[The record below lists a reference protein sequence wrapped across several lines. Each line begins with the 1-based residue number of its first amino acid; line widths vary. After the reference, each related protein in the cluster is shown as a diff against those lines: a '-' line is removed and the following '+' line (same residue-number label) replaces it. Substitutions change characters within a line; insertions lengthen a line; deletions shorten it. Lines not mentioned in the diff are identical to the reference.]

1 MGWFT
6 PIPINNLL
14 NRQANQNQ
22 LFLPQTLSLM
32 GLVVG
37 ALILLFCFLSN
48 LAFGAAEIPLNEVYR
63 AFTDYDGSTEH
74 LIIRTVRLP
83 RSLIA
88 MFVGAA
94 LAVSGGIMQGITRNP
109 LASPSILGINAGASV
124 AVVITTFLFNANSL
138 SFYVWFAFIGA
149 GATAVSVY
157 VLGSLGNGGL
167 TPINL
172 TIAGAALTAFLGSIT
187 SGILIVSQQTL
198 DQIRFWLAGSLA
210 GRDIALF
217 WQVLPYFAIGLFLAL
232 ILGRQITMLSLGEDV
247 AKGLGQKTLFVKLA
261 AAVSVVLL
269 AGASV
274 SIAGPIGFI
283 GLIVPHITR
292 ALIGV
297 DYRWLLPYAAIFG
310 SILLLLA
317 DLGARLIFSP
327 QEIPV
332 GLVMPLIGAPF
343 FIYLVRSQI
352 KR

>member
-1 MGWFT
+1 MG
-6 PIPINNLL
+6 I
-14 NRQANQNQ
+14 A
-22 LFLPQTLSLM
+22 
-32 GLVVG
+32 VG
-37 ALILLFCFLSN
+37 ILILLACLWVN
-48 LAFGAAEIPLNEVYR
+48 LAFGAANIPLEEVYR
-63 AFTDYDGSTEH
+63 ALTDYDGSTEH

-94 LAVSGGIMQGITRNP
+94 LAVAGAIMQGITRNP
-109 LASPSILGINAGASV
+109 LASPGILGVNAGASL
-124 AVVITTFLFNANSL
+124 AVVITTFLLNAESL
-138 SFYVWFAFIGA
+138 GFYVWFAFIGA
-149 GATAVSVY
+149 AITAIGVY
-157 VLGSLGNGGL
+157 FLGSLGPGGL

-172 TIAGAALTAFLGSIT
+172 TIAGAALTAFLSSIT

-198 DQIRFWLAGSLA
+198 DQVRFWLAGSLA
-210 GRDIALF
+210 GRELALF
-217 WQVLPYFAIGLFLAL
+217 WQVLPYFCLGLLLAL
-232 ILGRQITMLSLGEDV
+232 GLGRQLTMLSLGEDV
-247 AKGLGQKTLFVKLA
+247 AKGLGQRTILVKIT

-274 SIAGPIGFI
+274 AIAGPIGFI
-283 GLIVPHITR
+283 GLIIPHITR

-310 SILLLLA
+310 AIFLLLA
-317 DLGARLIFSP
+317 DLAARLLFQP

-343 FIYLVRSQI
+343 FIHLVRSQV

>member
-1 MGWFT
+1 
-6 PIPINNLL
+6 
-14 NRQANQNQ
+14 
-22 LFLPQTLSLM
+22 M

-37 ALILLFCFLSN
+37 GVILVFCFLSN
-48 LAFGAAEIPLNEVYR
+48 LAFGAAEIPLKEVYR
-63 AFTDYDGSTEH
+63 AFTDYDGSTAH

-88 MFVGAA
+88 TFVGAA
-94 LAVSGGIMQGITRNP
+94 LAVSGAIMQGITRNP

-124 AVVITTFLFNANSL
+124 AVVISTFIFNSNPL

-149 GATAVSVY
+149 GVTAVSVY

-187 SGILIVSQQTL
+187 SGILIISQQTL

-210 GRDIALF
+210 GRDIELF
-217 WQVLPYFAIGLFLAL
+217 WQVLPYFAIGLFLAM

-247 AKGLGQKTLFVKLA
+247 AKGLGQKTLFVKLT

-274 SIAGPIGFI
+274 SIAGPIGFM

-317 DLGARLIFSP
+317 DLGSRLIFNP